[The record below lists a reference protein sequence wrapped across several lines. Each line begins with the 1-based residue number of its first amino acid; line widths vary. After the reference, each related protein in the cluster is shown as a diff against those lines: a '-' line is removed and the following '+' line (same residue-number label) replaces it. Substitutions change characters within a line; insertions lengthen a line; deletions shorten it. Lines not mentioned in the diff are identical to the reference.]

1 MELDLK
7 EVAAVEAVV
16 TELDNVASQELGNLH
31 LAYMGGG
38 LGETAI

>member
-7 EVAAVEAVV
+7 EVEAVQALV
-16 TELDNVASQELGNLH
+16 KELDGAASRELEMLQ
-31 LAYMGGG
+31 LAYATGG

>member
-7 EVAAVEAVV
+7 EVAAV
-16 TELDNVASQELGNLH
+16 QELIGQVDQKASAELAELQ
-31 LAYMGGG
+31 LAYACGG